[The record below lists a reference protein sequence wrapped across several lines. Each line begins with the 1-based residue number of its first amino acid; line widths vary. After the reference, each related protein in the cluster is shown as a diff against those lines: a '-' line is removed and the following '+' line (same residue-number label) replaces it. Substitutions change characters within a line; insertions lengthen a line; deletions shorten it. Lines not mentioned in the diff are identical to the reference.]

1 MHKRNNN
8 NKVIII
14 LCLLAIV
21 VSLSIGFSVFSNNL
35 IIKQGATVTP
45 DPSDFKVLFSSSKD
59 SLQTTAIKPSSG
71 NAMESSS
78 SATINNNDPT
88 HPKITGIKATF
99 TKPNSSVGYTFYV
112 RNEGNYVAYLKSVKI
127 GNASNVSAKKKCT
140 AKQGTSQTLVDEAC
154 GKISLAISLGDDMT
168 NSNPLYDLHTTKDNI
183 TGHPLAKNASE
194 KIHVWIGYSYN
205 NPNGPVADGDFD
217 VEFGDLTLTYSSSD
231 S

>member
-1 MHKRNNN
+1 MQKKNNNN

-59 SLQTTAIKPSSG
+59 SLQTNTITPNGNHNATATPAIIDNK
-71 NAMESSS
+71 
-78 SATINNNDPT
+78 DPT

-99 TKPNSSVGYTFYV
+99 TGPDQSADYIFYV
-112 RNEGNYVAYLKSVKI
+112 RNEGDYVAYLKSINI
-127 GNASNVSAKKKCT
+127 GAKTCT
-140 AKQGTSQTLVDEAC
+140 AKQGTSQDLVDEAC
-154 GKISLAISLGDDMT
+154 KTINLTMSVGEGGSD
-168 NSNPLYDLHTTKDNI
+168 NPLYDLHTTKDNI
-183 TGHPLAKNASE
+183 TSHPLEKNASE
-194 KIHVWIGYSYN
+194 RIYVWIGYSRNY
-205 NPNGPVADGDFD
+205 PNGPVADGDFD
-217 VEFGDLTLTYSSSD
+217 VTFGDITLTYSTTD